1 MFQTLSLRLFSIFA
15 QVFCLSLHRS
25 LPDFFSWLVLTP
37 CTSLFCRFLDMSSC
51 PVLPVFSTSSA
62 MEVPRIQRTSSA
74 DSHEAAHKT
83 VEKNASRTMK
93 IEVENA
99 TSACKMLHVLYT
111 PPPAFCKP
119 PTLIFF
125 AKLAELTSK
134 HLFLS
139 GSVNTSPHNQSICI
153 YRRTTICRY
162 EYQRSLPQDISP
174 QNKNAAAP
182 PQYIHHSPKQTKTAE
197 PADKTEIA
205 T

>member
-1 MFQTLSLRLFSIFA
+1 
-15 QVFCLSLHRS
+15 
-25 LPDFFSWLVLTP
+25 
-37 CTSLFCRFLDMSSC
+37 
-51 PVLPVFSTSSA
+51 
-62 MEVPRIQRTSSA
+62 ME
-74 DSHEAAHKT
+74 
-83 VEKNASRTMK
+83 

-162 EYQRSLPQDISP
+162 EYQRSLPQDICP
-174 QNKNAAAP
+174 
-182 PQYIHHSPKQTKTAE
+182 
-197 PADKTEIA
+197 
-205 T
+205 